1 MNMLCEYEGH
11 SMKEIQ
17 QPKKQPEIIRKRII
31 EQTIILASEKGISG
45 ISLQSV
51 ANGVGVTKGGIYHH
65 FANKDILI
73 EEMIHEIIR
82 HLNRK
87 VEEIISNDDM
97 EYGKFTRAYI
107 HITFMEEI
115 DGLVSP
121 WSALSM
127 TMITDK
133 KFNSIFGKWL
143 KSKLDFYQSTDDS
156 AELGIIR
163 LANEGLWLQSV
174 TEIVD
179 LTQTVKC
186 KQDLI
191 RRTYKNNCK

>member
-1 MNMLCEYEGH
+1 MDMLCEYEGH

-107 HITFMEEI
+107 
-115 DGLVSP
+115 LRL
-121 WSALSM
+121 WR
-127 TMITDK
+127 
-133 KFNSIFGKWL
+133 
-143 KSKLDFYQSTDDS
+143 KLMD
-156 AELGIIR
+156 
-163 LANEGLWLQSV
+163 W
-174 TEIVD
+174 
-179 LTQTVKC
+179 
-186 KQDLI
+186 
-191 RRTYKNNCK
+191 